1 MKKFLYETF
10 ALLSLLLCLCMLAGC
25 GAESN
30 PSQEEGTTESS
41 PIAQEIRR
49 TIPSFMDL
57 CVILETTT
65 G

>member
-1 MKKFLYETF
+1 MKKFLHETF

-41 PIAQEIRR
+41 PIAQEIPLRIHR
-49 TIPSFMDL
+49 A
-57 CVILETTT
+57 ILRYCRIS
-65 G
+65 